1 MADQRFNV
9 TMTQQCGPGRTV
21 LVEAKNP
28 PEARRFA
35 EARYPGFT
43 AHGCN
48 TAR

>member
-21 LVEAKNP
+21 LIEARNPVEARK
-28 PEARRFA
+28 FA
-35 EARYPGFT
+35 ESRYPGYT